1 MPCGTRRRDESGA
14 FPGAPS
20 SPPHLRRLGAL
31 APIASVIVITREHHL
46 ATRPRPRQVR
56 DALGQVRT
64 RALMTSGSGDE
75 PLRRPAAARL
85 LFRWLASASR
95 GTNVR
100 AEHLPVA
107 PADHRYGDTDG
118 QRASVSL
125 GPKGLAVPP
134 RPAKGRAGVQSPRC
148 RLAFLPSGEGT
159 LPVAS
164 LSRARRGNQRA
175 FVTPPWLAPT
185 TRVAQRGEGSA
196 RPCFRRGRGRSARNG
211 RTCTKGRAARCAA
224 NNRGPIWTPPPD
236 FARPKCTKSRDFYPQ
251 HCPQKKQQLLHRR
264 AFLKIAE
271 CVAKW
276 RWRGKKR
283 IGVHRPI
290 HREVGRTEGR
300 FLAAPPMLCAPG
312 SVAHRSR
319 CSSFTKRALKSSASG
334 KRADT
339 ASGGKTTSF
348 DVRPRRR
355 SGQCPMISWTSS
367 DQRGTAR

>member
-1 MPCGTRRRDESGA
+1 MIPRRKRAALVRAHTFRPPGEHPVRA
-14 FPGAPS
+14 FGFARPWPS
-20 SPPHLRRLGAL
+20 SSLDDAPHDAVRDAAPRRVRSVSRRSFFAASPSANRGACPDRFCHRDHPRAPPCNTTSTSSGPR
-31 APIASVIVITREHHL
+31 
-46 ATRPRPRQVR
+46 RPRPGANASLDDERLR
-56 DALGQVRT
+56 G
-64 RALMTSGSGDE
+64 RAPSPTGC
-75 PLRRPAAARL
+75 RRL

-107 PADHRYGDTDG
+107 PADHRYGDTDD

-164 LSRARRGNQRA
+164 LSRARRENQRA
-175 FVTPPWLAPT
+175 FLTPPWLAPT

-236 FARPKCTKSRDFYPQ
+236 FARPKCTKS
-251 HCPQKKQQLLHRR
+251 
-264 AFLKIAE
+264 
-271 CVAKW
+271 
-276 RWRGKKR
+276 
-283 IGVHRPI
+283 
-290 HREVGRTEGR
+290 
-300 FLAAPPMLCAPG
+300 
-312 SVAHRSR
+312 
-319 CSSFTKRALKSSASG
+319 
-334 KRADT
+334 
-339 ASGGKTTSF
+339 
-348 DVRPRRR
+348 
-355 SGQCPMISWTSS
+355 
-367 DQRGTAR
+367 